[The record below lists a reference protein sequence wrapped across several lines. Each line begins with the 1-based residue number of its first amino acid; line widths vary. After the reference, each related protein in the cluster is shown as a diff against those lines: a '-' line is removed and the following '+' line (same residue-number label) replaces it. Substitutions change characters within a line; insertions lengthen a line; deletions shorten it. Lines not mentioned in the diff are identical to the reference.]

1 MHTPKTC
8 RSPPWFVLLLSPMAH
23 RFIAQIGYLSGT
35 PFQEHFA
42 LVDQAADVCSSVP
55 RCRGFTLSLAH
66 MQDGHMHHVRFFDH
80 VSIVLSADWLSYV
93 KDPVI
98 SHDYVYT
105 PSYVADAELVDSVP
119 MLHQQYTTLMDAHRF
134 CDAEQA
140 CQGFVLRRHPSDD
153 ELDDGSLASDGR
165 RTWITFD
172 GITQGATGNR
182 ARVLS
187 VYDGVSVAYRKGHPL
202 RTGASS
208 SAPSERRTYSLQ
220 HGYLSDDT
228 GDDAHVGAWRARHRG
243 TLREGEQYCSAHA
256 WCVGFSTP
264 RDTEYVEG
272 DGSVLWLT
280 FWATGAQ
287 LVFSTEWVAYVQL
300 GASSLGEYLLS
311 PGFLDTE
318 GAGMAA
324 SRGGRGG
331 PAHSSEPQP
340 MLLATLFMSVNEGRA
355 WCDRLTEC
363 IGFSLNVAVP
373 PSVLLRRADEA
384 NERAWLRF
392 GRRRQVLYTPLHAG
406 GGDMAGWVTFTK
418 MSAVPVGEG
427 ANGRAPVPGAHLSW
441 LLIPGFVAALDPSTS
456 ESVPSNAA
464 QRRESPALLLR
475 ADPHAALD
483 DVMDWCAASEA
494 CAGFTH
500 AMPQGSVPVDRL
512 AAACYCCEASV
523 RTSRAQHSWVKWASP
538 GHPPQR
544 LDEQR
549 EETDD
554 EEDPEADEDEEN
566 DADGENEEEG
576 DGEEEEALDM
586 ALENERTAAAN
597 KDEDENEDE
606 TNEDESD
613 RHRRAQKHE
622 EEGNRFITEQATL
635 SGGAQKHEEGE
646 LRLGERGATAARD
659 DESNQRRHAEVA
671 HQYHFPAQLGYV
683 AAGTAQLLRSGFT
696 SLEQARRWCE
706 RRVRCH
712 SIGCQAPRA
721 GDAPAVVLFFSFY
734 GKGGLLVHHPDW
746 LLWRKTTVGDHA
758 AMGNAASSRGKPTR
772 VDDRSMASEEMSFKV
787 EL

>member
-1 MHTPKTC
+1 
-8 RSPPWFVLLLSPMAH
+8 MAH
-23 RFIAQIGYLSGT
+23 RFFAQIGYLSGT

-93 KDPVI
+93 KDPVNA
-98 SHDYVYT
+98 HDYVYT

-153 ELDDGSLASDGR
+153 GSSASDGR
-165 RTWITFD
+165 RAWITFD
-172 GITQGATGNR
+172 GISQGATGNR
-182 ARVLS
+182 ARMLS

-220 HGYLSDDT
+220 HGYLSDAT
-228 GDDAHVGAWRARHRG
+228 GDVHDGAWRARHRG
-243 TLREGEQYCSAHA
+243 TLSEGEQYCSAHA

-272 DGSVLWLT
+272 DGSDGSVLWLS

-287 LVFSTEWVAYVQL
+287 LVFSTEWVTYVQL
-300 GASSLGEYLLS
+300 GTSALGAYLLS

-318 GAGMAA
+318 GAGMAD
-324 SRGGRGG
+324 SRGDRGG
-331 PAHSSEPQP
+331 PAHSSAEEDDESLARRHGRPSVAQEEQPEPQPIPQP
-340 MLLATLFMSVNEGRA
+340 MLLATLFMSVDEGRA

-363 IGFSLNVAVP
+363 IGFSINVAVP

-406 GGDMAGWVTFTK
+406 SGEMAGWVTFTK
-418 MSAVPVGEG
+418 MSAFPIGEA
-427 ANGRAPVPGAHLSW
+427 ANGRAPVPGTPLSW

-456 ESVPSNAA
+456 EPVQVPSSAA
-464 QRRESPALLLR
+464 DRRESPALLLR

-483 DVMDWCAASEA
+483 DVIDWCAASDA

-523 RTSRAQHSWVKWASP
+523 RTSRAQHSWVKWA
-538 GHPPQR
+538 PPRLPSQR
-544 LDEQR
+544 LHEQR
-549 EETDD
+549 EETGDEQEAGEDEDFDADSEEEEEDDD
-554 EEDPEADEDEEN
+554 EEEEV
-566 DADGENEEEG
+566 
-576 DGEEEEALDM
+576 LDM

-597 KDEDENEDE
+597 KDEANEDE
-606 TNEDESD
+606 ANDDEANEDESD
-613 RHRRAQKHE
+613 RHRRAQMHE
-622 EEGNRFITEQATL
+622 EEGEQ
-635 SGGAQKHEEGE
+635 
-646 LRLGERGATAARD
+646 RLGERGATTARD
-659 DESNQRRHAEVA
+659 ERRRSQRRRAEVA
-671 HQYHFPAQLGYV
+671 RQDHFPAQLGYV

-696 SLEQARRWCE
+696 SFEQARRWCE

-772 VDDRSMASEEMSFKV
+772 IDDRSIVAAEDEKGELRSLKV